1 MFGGKHNRRD
11 EASRRLLEDIQRAA
25 GYLRVIVDEAR
36 RLKIDVPAGIIVCT
50 DNWSQWSRALAS
62 RRPPEDE
69 IE

>member
-1 MFGGKHNRRD
+1 MFGNKSRRD
-11 EASRRLLEDIQRAA
+11 DARRRLLEDIQRAA

-62 RRPPEDE
+62 RRPPEDDTE
-69 IE
+69 

>member
-1 MFGGKHNRRD
+1 MFGKKDNRRD
-11 EASRRLLEDIQRAA
+11 GARRRLLEDIQRAA

-62 RRPPEDE
+62 RRPLEDDTE
-69 IE
+69 